1 MMLESFITTER
12 MLIPTVAPT
21 PVLGSGNFI
30 FFLWLCHFWMVY
42 IDGLQ
47 QYVLFLVGF
56 FVVAGLRPFMLPT

>member
-1 MMLESFITTER
+1 MDDSRVFYHHR
-12 MLIPTVAPT
+12 KNAYPQVSPT

-42 IDGLQ
+42 TDGLQ

-56 FVVAGLRPFMLPT
+56 FVVAGL